1 MKFFYKIF
9 LSMLLVLTVSLA
21 TIEYLTVSYSLEHAL
36 QREENTALSQ
46 HQMAKYS
53 IQTVLLGITDD
64 YTTSNMENI
73 AKSAETPLGA
83 QSGLFFASQNSQSG
97 RDETV
102 YYNSCKIN
110 PSDRIPATG
119 ILEYEIRET
128 EKDRYLQVR
137 SSFTLD
143 TNSFVLVTEKNVKEL
158 FQDAD
163 TLRRRCEFFY
173 WCILATGSFLV
184 LVITFTLTKPLHRLQ
199 GTTRR
204 FAKGEYDVRAEI
216 SSRDEIGDLLKT
228 FNYMAKTIESKME
241 ELKDAVRR
249 QEEFTANFAHELK
262 TPMTSII
269 GYADTLYQKTL
280 SPEEVHQLA
289 GIIMNEGM
297 RLEALSFK
305 LMELVT
311 LRDYGRGIPKE
322 DLQKITEAFYMVDKS
337 RSRKEHG
344 AGLGLALAVKI
355 AKLHQTELV
364 YESVAGQGTCVSF
377 MLAKEADDEEEE
389 T

>member
-143 TNSFVLVTEKNVKEL
+143 TNSFVLVTEKNVEEL

-355 AKLHQTELV
+355 AKLHHTELV

-389 T
+389 A